1 MAEGKRMNLVFMGTP
16 DFALPT
22 LKRLHESLHQVSAV
36 VTQPD
41 KPKGRGRA
49 VVPTPVK
56 AYAVEQGLTVW
67 QPAKASAPEFIEQIA
82 ALKPD
87 ILVVIAYGQIL
98 KQALLDVPKQF
109 CMNIHAS
116 LLPKYRGAAP
126 INWAI
131 INGDTETGV
140 TTMKMD
146 AGMDTGDMLLK
157 SSMTIE
163 PHHTAKDLHD
173 ALSEMGGELALTTLD
188 RLEAGDLIPQPQDA
202 NLATM
207 APKMKK
213 EDGLID
219 WNQTAETIHN
229 RVRGLEPWPGTYT
242 FLENKRWRLGKTETG
257 SGENTDSPG
266 ELARVSDYGIEV
278 GTGEGRLIL
287 KEVQPEGKK
296 RMDVKSFL
304 TGHPVKPGTRLG
316 SGPENITTT

>member
-1 MAEGKRMNLVFMGTP
+1 MNLVFMGTP

-22 LKRLHESLHQVSAV
+22 LKRLHESRHQVSAV

-41 KPKGRGRA
+41 KPKGRGRS

-56 AYAVEQGLTVW
+56 AYALDQGLTVW
-67 QPAKASAPEFIEQIA
+67 QPAKASSPEFIDQVA
-82 ALKPD
+82 TLNPD
-87 ILVVIAYGQIL
+87 VMVVIAYGQIL

-131 INGDTETGV
+131 INGDAETGV

-173 ALSEMGGELALTTLD
+173 ALSEMGGELALATLD
-188 RLEAGDLIPQPQDA
+188 RLEAGELVPEPQD
-202 NLATM
+202 NSLATL

-219 WNQTAETIHN
+219 WNQTAEVLHN
-229 RVRGLEPWPGTYT
+229 RVRGLEPWPGSYT
-242 FLENKRWRLGKTETG
+242 FLGNKRWRLGKTETG
-257 SGENTDSPG
+257 TGTTSDAPG
-266 ELARVSDYGIEV
+266 EIVRVTDYGIEV
-278 GTGEGRLIL
+278 GTGGGRLIL
-287 KEVQPEGKK
+287 KEIQPEGKK

-304 TGHPVKPGTRLG
+304 AGHPVQPGTRLG
-316 SGPENITTT
+316 SSPENEPELKRKS